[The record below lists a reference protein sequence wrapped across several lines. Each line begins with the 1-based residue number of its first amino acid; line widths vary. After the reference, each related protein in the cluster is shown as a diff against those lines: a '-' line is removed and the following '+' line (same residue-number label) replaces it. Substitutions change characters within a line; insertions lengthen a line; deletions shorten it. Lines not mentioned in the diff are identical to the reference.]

1 MNKKKILYA
10 VIAILLIAFC
20 VIPFH
25 SSNCILRLHYS
36 DIDETEPFVL
46 FYATNEDNELGG
58 DKTIEAFV
66 NPELH
71 TIEFV
76 IPDELHNDITMLRL
90 DFPPT
95 DQTIAFDSAFVIAAS
110 VTRKTYLAERFF
122 APECIMGTNGIDA
135 IQSPQSE
142 VDTYIVTS
150 GGDPY
155 IVLSDEIVKTVNKSF
170 SSYFFT
176 KLILSLFIGGVIF
189 LYDRGKKS

>member
-1 MNKKKILYA
+1 MNKKKLWYA
-10 VIAILLIAFC
+10 VLAVLLIAFC

-25 SSNCILRLHYS
+25 HSNCILRFHYS
-36 DIDETEPFVL
+36 DIEETEPFFL

-66 NPELH
+66 NPDLH
-71 TIEFV
+71 VIEFV
-76 IPDELHNDITMLRL
+76 IPDDLHGDITTLRL

-95 DQTIAFDSAFVIAAS
+95 DQTIAFDSAFVTAAS
-110 VTRKTYLAERFF
+110 VARKTYLAERFF

-142 VDTYIVTS
+142 VATYIVTS

-155 IVLSDEIVKTVNKSF
+155 IVLSDEIVKVINRSF
-170 SSYFFT
+170 SSYFVT

-189 LYDRGKKS
+189 LYDRGKRS